1 LKEIVRAVAA
11 LDHRACRIGLR
22 LLNDAACPD
31 IDKDRVVEVDQVMG
45 A

>member
-1 LKEIVRAVAA
+1 LKEIIRAAGA
-11 LDHRACRIGLR
+11 LDHSACRTGLR